1 MIRLENG
8 RITEARLGWGGMAA
22 TARRAPLTE
31 AALVGQPWTEAT
43 LQAAQAALAQDF
55 QPLTDLRATRDYRHT
70 VAANLLKRFWMET
83 RPDAPLPSTQTQIW
97 PAPV

>member
-1 MIRLENG
+1 MNLS
-8 RITEARLGWGGMAA
+8 
-22 TARRAPLTE
+22 
-31 AALVGQPWTEAT
+31 
-43 LQAAQAALAQDF
+43 AQIA
-55 QPLTDLRATRDYRHT
+55 DLRATRDYRHT